1 MLLDL
6 TNWARTRR
14 ITGNASVHQKF
25 APSPWTV
32 SSRPGIV
39 QLVEGFLSPGLEL
52 GVKQRRS
59 PAVAF
64 SGQGKLAGTAAPPST
79 VGDLT
84 LRKNRKGGALVH
96 MSVRQRNS
104 GEESLW
110 VFQTTR
116 DLYGKW
122 APRVRFHLCMGRLG
136 PDLAQNCSIFL
147 LFFFRQD

>member
-1 MLLDL
+1 VLLDPA
-6 TNWARTRR
+6 NWARTRR
-14 ITGNASVHQKF
+14 ITGNTSVHPKF
-25 APSPWTV
+25 MPSPWIE

-39 QLVEGFLSPGLEL
+39 QLVEGFLSPGLEF

-59 PAVAF
+59 PVVAF
-64 SGQGKLAGTAAPPST
+64 FGQGKLTGAAALPST

-84 LRKNRKGGALVH
+84 LQRNRKGGALVH

-104 GEESLW
+104 GKESLW

-122 APRVRFHLCMGRLG
+122 ATRARASAFRLSWTG
-136 PDLAQNCSIFL
+136 SGLD
-147 LFFFRQD
+147 

>member
-14 ITGNASVHQKF
+14 ITGNASVHLKF

-32 SSRPGIV
+32 SYRPGIV

-64 SGQGKLAGTAAPPST
+64 SGRGKLAGTAAPPST

-84 LRKNRKGGALVH
+84 LQKNRKGGALVH
-96 MSVRQRNS
+96 MSVR
-104 GEESLW
+104 
-110 VFQTTR
+110 
-116 DLYGKW
+116 
-122 APRVRFHLCMGRLG
+122 
-136 PDLAQNCSIFL
+136 
-147 LFFFRQD
+147 